1 MSSSRSGQC
10 IPSPPP
16 MRRQCARSSG
26 VPCASRGNQE
36 RGTVTVLPSTRST
49 IRASSLTCMLC
60 AMASLNSVSEILMP
74 SPQKQSRPLRH
85 HSLYPSDLHGAKPT
99 APFHVYRVQPKLC
112 STRFPLNAHVRR
124 FVSVRRIEKERV
136 RSGPKD
142 GRQRPQCTRSTRG
155 FSTKEKTAKWVLS
168 PV

>member
-74 SPQKQSRPLRH
+74 SPQK
-85 HSLYPSDLHGAKPT
+85 AKPT
-99 APFHVYRVQPKLC
+99 APSPFSLSVGSPRGETHGSLPRVPGPAKTLLH
-112 STRFPLNAHVRR
+112 TFPAQRARAAVRLR
-124 FVSVRRIEKERV
+124 PPNRKEPV